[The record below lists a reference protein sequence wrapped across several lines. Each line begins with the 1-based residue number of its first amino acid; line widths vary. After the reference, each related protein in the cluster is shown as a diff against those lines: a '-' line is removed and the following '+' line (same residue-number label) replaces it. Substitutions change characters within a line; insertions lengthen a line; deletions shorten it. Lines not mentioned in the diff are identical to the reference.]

1 MLVRIEVHVDTLC
14 PWCYIQKK
22 SLDAAVARYQAKYPA
37 MEFELLY
44 RPFYLYPF
52 LHTTCPKKTLY
63 ETAVGPENFPAWRAK
78 ILSAASPHGLTFSS
92 LTTGT
97 TGPSRPSHTLLSLA
111 LQQRGPAAQS
121 ALLDALLQGHF
132 ELGKDIFDEAW
143 LAEVATGTGT
153 GTTTETEG
161 GPGVGLDAESVARA
175 LASPEAAREVDDEA
189 AVARAERAVEAVPCV
204 TMQGRYRVGGY
215 QDAKVFE
222 DLFEKIYRE
231 ELS

>member
-1 MLVRIEVHVDTLC
+1 M
-14 PWCYIQKK
+14 
-22 SLDAAVARYQAKYPA
+22 
-37 MEFELLY
+37 
-44 RPFYLYPF
+44 
-52 LHTTCPKKTLY
+52 
-63 ETAVGPENFPAWRAK
+63 GPETFPSWRAN

-111 LQQRGPAAQS
+111 LQQRGPATQS
-121 ALLDALLQGHF
+121 ALLDALLRGHF
-132 ELGKDIFDEAW
+132 ELGKDISDEAW

-153 GTTTETEG
+153 G
-161 GPGVGLDAESVARA
+161 LDAASVARA

-189 AVARAERAVEAVPCV
+189 AAARAERAVEAVPCV